1 MKKKIILILI
11 LISTNIILSQE
22 KIEKKTYDDANEAF
36 NDIVIKGNEPDTGF
50 SSLGSAAASTYRGE
64 NTGLGDS
71 KYDKDIIWDADI
83 DPNDV
88 QGSIKRFREGKRQ
101 EEAAVVAK
109 YVGIGIL
116 FILLV
121 FLLRYFIIR
130 DNKDEDEANM
140 INEEITHKIFKNQ
153 KTNKNS
159 FVNSVIEKE
168 ESYLEKNEGKIEV
181 EILESQ
187 ITFLNDIIT
196 NRNGKAVC
204 EKLENVLDSADTKK
218 MLTHELFEVRNKKA
232 VIKRVTQLMFIG
244 INEET
249 ALLKTKIDL
258 MEELNKKTNE
268 TIEDLLNNFYN
279 S

>member
-1 MKKKIILILI
+1 MKKTIILILI
-11 LISTNIILSQE
+11 ILSTNFILSQE
-22 KIEKKTYDDANEAF
+22 KIEDKTYDDFFKAHEALSK
-36 NDIVIKGNEPDTGF
+36 NPNAAYGKGRINAPQAPLF
-50 SSLGSAAASTYRGE
+50 RGE
-64 NTGLGDS
+64 NTGLGNS

-88 QGSIKRFREGKRQ
+88 QGSIKRFRDGKRQ

-109 YVGIGIL
+109 YVGIGIA

-130 DNKDEDEANM
+130 DNKDEDEENM
-140 INEEITHKIFKNQ
+140 INEEIPHKICKNQ

-187 ITFLNDIIT
+187 ITFLNEIIT

-204 EKLENVLDSADTKK
+204 EKLKENLKGAKTKK
-218 MLTHELFEVRNKKA
+218 MLPEESFEIINKKA
-232 VIKRVTQLMFIG
+232 VIKRVTKLMLTG